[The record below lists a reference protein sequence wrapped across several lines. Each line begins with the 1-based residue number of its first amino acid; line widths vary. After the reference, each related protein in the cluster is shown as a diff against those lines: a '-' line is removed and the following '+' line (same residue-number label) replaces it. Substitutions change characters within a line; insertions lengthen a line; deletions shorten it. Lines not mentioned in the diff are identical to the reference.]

1 MELGEKILQAR
12 LERGISQ
19 RQLCGDV
26 ITRNMLSRI
35 EHGAARPSMDTL
47 RYLAG
52 QLGLPVSY
60 FLEEDALASPNQQ
73 ALLSARQAF
82 RQRNWAQLKEA
93 LVQFQSPDPVF
104 QPEWEL
110 LQFESLLEQA
120 RQALQASQSIYAR
133 ELLEATRGLEQ
144 GLYISRELRTR
155 RSLLLAQAGIAACEL
170 SGQLPCLDALLLLRA
185 QAETQPRRQL
195 DLLAAV
201 ENTHAPA
208 YSLLLGK
215 AHYALGN
222 YAAACQALCQ
232 AEEAY
237 PREVVPLLEICFR
250 ELGDFRQA
258 YEYACKQ
265 R

>member
-19 RQLCGDV
+19 RQLCGDI

-47 RYLAG
+47 RYLAL
-52 QLGLPVSY
+52 QLGLPMSY
-60 FLEEDALASPNQQ
+60 FLEEDALSSPNQQ

-82 RQRNWAQLKEA
+82 RQKNWAGLKEA
-93 LVQFQSPDPVF
+93 LGQFQSPDPVF

-120 RQALQASQSIYAR
+120 RQALQVNQNIYAR
-133 ELLEATRGLEQ
+133 ELLGATQELEQ

-155 RSLLLAQAGIAACEL
+155 RSLLLARAGVAASEL
-170 SGQLPCLDALLLLRA
+170 SGQLPCLDELLLLQS
-185 QAETQPRRQL
+185 QAESQPRRQL

-201 ENTHAPA
+201 EDTHAPA

-215 AHYALGN
+215 AHYALGD
-222 YAAACQALCQ
+222 YTAACQALIH

-237 PREVVPLLEICFR
+237 PREAVPLLEVCFR
-250 ELGDFRQA
+250 ELGDFRRA
-258 YEYACKQ
+258 YEYACRQ

>member
-1 MELGEKILQAR
+1 MELGEKLRLAR
-12 LERGISQ
+12 LEKGISQ
-19 RQLCGDV
+19 RQLCGDT

-60 FLEEDALASPNQQ
+60 FLEEDTLSSPNQQ
-73 ALLSARQAF
+73 ALTQARESFRRGDWPSLKAALGAYQA
-82 RQRNWAQLKEA
+82 
-93 LVQFQSPDPVF
+93 PDPVF

-110 LQFESLLEQA
+110 LQYESLLHQA
-120 RQALQASQSIYAR
+120 EEALSAGQLIFAR
-133 ELLEATRGLEQ
+133 ELLDIAENLET
-144 GLYISRELRTR
+144 GLYIGSAHRTR
-155 RSLLLAQAGIAACEL
+155 RLLLLSRAGADPVKLAQA
-170 SGQLPCLDALLLLRA
+170 LPDLDGVLLLKLRA
-185 QAETQPRRQL
+185 QPAKRQL
-195 DLLAAV
+195 ALLAGI
-201 ENTHAPA
+201 ENRDLPQ

-215 AHYALGN
+215 AHFALKD
-222 YAAACQALCQ
+222 YAAAVPPLQQ
-232 AEEAY
+232 AEASF
-237 PREVVPLLEICFR
+237 PREVRPLLETCFR